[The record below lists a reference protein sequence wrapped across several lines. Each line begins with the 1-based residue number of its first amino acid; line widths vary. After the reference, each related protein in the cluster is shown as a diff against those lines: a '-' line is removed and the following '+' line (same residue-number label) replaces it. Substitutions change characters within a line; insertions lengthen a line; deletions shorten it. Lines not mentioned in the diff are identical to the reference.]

1 MTWPREYVDFPNGER
16 VEVRQMSTAEYAER
30 LFRQRERAVEE
41 ERERLRTEG
50 NRKARR
56 AAEAKARRRA

>member
-1 MTWPREYVDFPNGER
+1 MANFSEIDGVP
-16 VEVRQMSTAEYAER
+16 VRAVSLAEYAEHIA
-30 LFRQRERAVEE
+30 RERETLVEE

-56 AAEAKARRRA
+56 AAASKARRKA